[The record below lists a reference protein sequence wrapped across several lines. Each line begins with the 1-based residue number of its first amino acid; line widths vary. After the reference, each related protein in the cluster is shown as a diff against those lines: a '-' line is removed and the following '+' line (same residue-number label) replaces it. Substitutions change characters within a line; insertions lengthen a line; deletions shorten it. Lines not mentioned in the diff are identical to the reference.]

1 MILLVDIGNSRL
13 KYAHLAGAYIG
24 PQKSFEY
31 AAWTIEDWHRQVFD
45 AAPVAGV
52 IAATVAGGASAI
64 ALRQAAAAA
73 GVADV
78 RFVQSTATAAGVRN
92 GYLDPA
98 QLGVDRW
105 LALIA
110 AHRHWVGPC
119 CVVDVG
125 TAATVDALAA
135 DGTHL
140 GGFIVPGPDL
150 MVRSLFRGTRELAT
164 RAAQAAEGAEAFFA
178 RNTRE
183 AIGRGC
189 VLALVALA
197 ERAAAELEH
206 RVGTPPRLLVTGGAG
221 ASLLPWLRRPAEL
234 VPDLVLRGLA
244 VLATE
249 ADRLSGQPAGR

>member
-13 KYAHLAGAYIG
+13 KCAHLAGARIG
-24 PQKSFEY
+24 PQQSFEY
-31 AAWTIEDWHRQVFD
+31 AAWTIEDWRRQLFD
-45 AAPVAGV
+45 GAAVAGV
-52 IAATVAGGASAI
+52 FAATVAGVASET
-64 ALRQAAAAA
+64 ALRQAAAAV
-73 GVADV
+73 GVEAV
-78 RFVQSTATAAGVRN
+78 QFVQSTATAAGVRN
-92 GYLDPA
+92 GYVDPA

-105 LALIA
+105 LALIG
-110 AHRHWVGPC
+110 AHRHWNGPC

-125 TAATVDALAA
+125 TAVTVDAMAA

-150 MVRSLFRGTRELAT
+150 MVRSLLRGTSDLAT
-164 RAAQAAEGAEAFFA
+164 RAAQAAGGVEEFFA
-178 RNTRE
+178 GNTRE

-206 RVGTPPRLLVTGGAG
+206 RAGAAPRLLVTGGAG
-221 ASLLPWLRRPAEL
+221 DLLLPWLLRPAEL

-244 VLATE
+244 ALAIDAGHST
-249 ADRLSGQPAGR
+249 GQPDGQ